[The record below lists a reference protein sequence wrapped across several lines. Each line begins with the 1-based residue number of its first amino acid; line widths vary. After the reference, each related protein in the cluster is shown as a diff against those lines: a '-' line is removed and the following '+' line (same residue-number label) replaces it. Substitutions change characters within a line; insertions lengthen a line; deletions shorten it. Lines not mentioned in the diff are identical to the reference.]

1 MLYHTFPNMCFTEFH
16 VSLPQLEDCKKV
28 SEEKA
33 IQKQE
38 EIKEIKVFFGIRK
51 SEDSEVKMLS
61 SK

>member
-33 IQKQE
+33 IQEQE
-38 EIKEIKVFFGIRK
+38 EKIIKDNPDEKLSLIPTKDEI
-51 SEDSEVKMLS
+51 
-61 SK
+61 